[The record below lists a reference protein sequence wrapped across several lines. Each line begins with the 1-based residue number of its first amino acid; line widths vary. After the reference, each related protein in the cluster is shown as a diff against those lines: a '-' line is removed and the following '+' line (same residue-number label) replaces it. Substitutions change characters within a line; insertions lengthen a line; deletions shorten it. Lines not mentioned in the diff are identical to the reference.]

1 MLRTTSGSRIS
12 FRESISLGLLILG
25 LGPSAIAG
33 QELTAPPLTVFVS
46 PWARDVVDVRAGIGH
61 VLVILRD
68 VIAPSRSIAGAHV
81 YFLRTLEERSRM
93 SGSPVVSDKEGH
105 VSIQAVPA
113 GDRFLFVRA
122 IGYKALQIP
131 IKVVAGCTA
140 QVEVYLAQDPWCL
153 GESRDCMAAP
163 PRATLTVC
171 KPDA

>member
-1 MLRTTSGSRIS
+1 MLRTTSVPHNRFG
-12 FRESISLGLLILG
+12 ESISLGLLILG

-33 QELTAPPLTVFVS
+33 QELTASPLTVFVS

-61 VLVILRD
+61 VIVILRD
-68 VIAPSRSIAGAHV
+68 VIAPGSSITGAHV
-81 YFLRTLEERSRM
+81 YFLRSLEERSRL
-93 SGSPVVSDKEGH
+93 SGPPLVSDPEGH
-105 VSIQAVPA
+105 VSIKAVPA

-122 IGYKALQIP
+122 IGYRALQIP

-153 GESRDCMAAP
+153 GESRDCLAAP